1 MLPEGLALLQALELQ
16 TCACLTD
23 DRELMSRWRKLGGAG
38 EYNIDGSSR
47 FKAPCSVRIKLETQ

>member
-1 MLPEGLALLQALELQ
+1 MLPEGLALLQALGLQ

-38 EYNIDGSSR
+38 EYNIDGSS
-47 FKAPCSVRIKLETQ
+47 FNTIEHLAPTQK